1 MSIQYIVLGYLSTAS
16 QSGYDLKKA
25 IAAHPFLPW
34 SGNNNQI
41 YKSLMDLE
49 NQGFIESE
57 TVIQSMAP
65 NKKIYKITNPGRA
78 LLKYWLYEPV
88 LPASFNHPLL
98 VKLQFAD
105 PLKPA
110 DWFEIFMK
118 YRQELHDRLLLF
130 QHMPLPRLSTAKP
143 QKPGIGTGTGD
154 LAASCNKLAL
164 KYEITRLENEIQM
177 VNQFLDLVKVQAG
190 WKDPA
195 SLPQDPLGQDMNP
208 SIVYPPAGSV
218 FERLKVHRLDV
229 DELPVLELTGESA
242 VMASEQDALDLLALC
257 SEHRAQ
263 GILASTSLFHD
274 DFFRLKTGIAGAIL
288 QKLANYQVRL
298 ALVRQPEQKIKG
310 KFLEFM
316 NESNHGSHFA
326 ILDSRDEAIRWL
338 IH

>member
-1 MSIQYIVLGYLSTAS
+1 MSIQYIILGYLSTAS

-41 YKSLMDLE
+41 YKSLMELE

-88 LPASFNHPLL
+88 HPANFNYPLL

-105 PLKPA
+105 PLKPT

-118 YRQELHDRLLLF
+118 YRQELNDRLLLYKN
-130 QHMPLPRLSTAKP
+130 MPLSRLNTAKP
-143 QKPGIGTGTGD
+143 QKPGAGD
-154 LAASCNKLAL
+154 LTASCNKLAL
-164 KYEITRLENEIQM
+164 KYETARLENEIQM

-195 SLPQDPLGQDMNP
+195 SLPQDPLEQDMHP
-208 SIVYPPAGSV
+208 PIVYPLAGQV
-218 FERLKVHRLDV
+218 FDQLKVHRLDV
-229 DELPVLELTGESA
+229 DELPVLELTGAGA
-242 VMASEQDALDLLALC
+242 VIGSERDALDLLALC
-257 SEHRAQ
+257 REHQAQ

-274 DFFRLKTGIAGAIL
+274 DFFRLKSGIAGAIL
-288 QKLANYQVRL
+288 QKLAHYQVRL

-310 KFLEFM
+310 KFLEFV
-316 NESNHGSHFA
+316 NESNNGSYFA